1 MNKLLLIDI
10 GGTNMRYA
18 TAYSDSDEI
27 SSINKKVF
35 NEATFYENL
44 EELIKEHNI
53 NTLIM
58 SVAGPKIDNSITMT
72 NKNFSFNQDNLKEKF
87 KLKECYLLNDW
98 ESIAYSYGYI
108 KESIKIIQNGKTYN
122 NNLLFLGPGT
132 GLGAAF
138 SMNEVV
144 LPTELG
150 NTKNF
155 IESLK
160 KNFKNVTFEASR
172 LEDIIS
178 GSGISKIYETLTH
191 EKLSAEEI
199 FKKFLDKEPDA
210 LFVINGFIKSLSQT
224 LSDLALSF
232 LPGKGILLA
241 GSLSRSIY
249 THFNEQNFFK
259 PFINNNTGMYF
270 DILKNTP
277 IGVITKER
285 TPLYGNLA
293 FYKNLNK
300 I

>member
-27 SSINKKVF
+27 TSINKKAF
-35 NEATFYENL
+35 NETTFYENL

-72 NKNFSFNQDNLKEKF
+72 NKNFSFNQDNIKEKF

-98 ESIAYSYGYI
+98 ESIAHSYSYI
-108 KESIKIIQNGKTYN
+108 KESIKIIQDGKTYN
-122 NNLLFLGPGT
+122 NNLLFFGPGT

-191 EKLSAEEI
+191 EKLSAEDI
-199 FKKFLDKEPDA
+199 FEKFLDKEPDA
-210 LFVINGFIKSLSQT
+210 LFIMNGFIKSLSQT
-224 LSDLALSF
+224 LSDLTLSF

-259 PFINNNTGMYF
+259 PFINNNTGMHF

>member
-10 GGTNMRYA
+10 GGTNIRYA

-72 NKNFSFNQDNLKEKF
+72 NKNFSFNQDKLKEKF

-224 LSDLALSF
+224 LSDLAFSF

-259 PFINNNTGMYF
+259 PFINNNTGMHF

-285 TPLYGNLA
+285 TPLYGNLS

>member
-27 SSINKKVF
+27 NSINKKAF

-98 ESIAYSYGYI
+98 ESIAHSYSYI
-108 KESIKIIQNGKTYN
+108 KESIKIIQDGKKYN
-122 NNLLFLGPGT
+122 NNLLFFGPGT

-191 EKLSAEEI
+191 EKLSAEDI
-199 FKKFLDKEPDA
+199 FEKFLDKEPDA

-224 LSDLALSF
+224 LSDLTLSF

-259 PFINNNTGMYF
+259 PFINNNTGMHF

-277 IGVITKER
+277 IGVVTKER

>member
-18 TAYSDSDEI
+18 TAYSNSNEI
-27 SSINKKVF
+27 SNINKKAF
-35 NEATFYENL
+35 NEAAFYENL
-44 EELIKEHNI
+44 EDLIKEHNI

-160 KNFKNVTFEASR
+160 KNFKNFTFEASR

-191 EKLSAEEI
+191 EKLSAEDI
-199 FKKFLDKEPDA
+199 FEKFLDKEPDA

-259 PFINNNTGMYF
+259 PFINNNTGMHF

>member
-27 SSINKKVF
+27 SSINKKAF
-35 NEATFYENL
+35 NETTFYENL

-72 NKNFSFNQDNLKEKF
+72 NKNFSFNQDKLKEKF

-259 PFINNNTGMYF
+259 PFINNNTGMHF

-285 TPLYGNLA
+285 TPLYGNLS

>member
-18 TAYSDSDEI
+18 TAYSDSNEI
-27 SSINKKVF
+27 SNINKKAF

-72 NKNFSFNQDNLKEKF
+72 NKNFSFNQDKLKEKF

-138 SMNEVV
+138 SINEIV

-259 PFINNNTGMYF
+259 PFINNNTGMHF

-277 IGVITKER
+277 IGVITRER
-285 TPLYGNLA
+285 TPLYGNLS

>member
-72 NKNFSFNQDNLKEKF
+72 NKNFSFNQDKLKEKF

-191 EKLSAEEI
+191 EKLSAEDI
-199 FKKFLDKEPDA
+199 FEKFLDKEPDA

-259 PFINNNTGMYF
+259 PFINNNTGMHF

-285 TPLYGNLA
+285 TPLYGNLS

>member
-72 NKNFSFNQDNLKEKF
+72 NKNFSFNQDKLKEKF

-191 EKLSAEEI
+191 EKLSAEDI

-259 PFINNNTGMYF
+259 PFINNNTGMHF

-285 TPLYGNLA
+285 TPLYGNLS

>member
-53 NTLIM
+53 DTLIM

-72 NKNFSFNQDNLKEKF
+72 NKNFSFNQDKLKEKF

-259 PFINNNTGMYF
+259 PFINNNTGMHF

>member
-72 NKNFSFNQDNLKEKF
+72 NKNFSFNQDKLKEKF

-178 GSGISKIYETLTH
+178 GSGISKIYETLTD

-259 PFINNNTGMYF
+259 PFINNNTGMHF

-285 TPLYGNLA
+285 TPLYGNLS

>member
-27 SSINKKVF
+27 SSINKKAF
-35 NEATFYENL
+35 NETTFYENL

-72 NKNFSFNQDNLKEKF
+72 NKNFSFNQDKLKEKF

-144 LPTELG
+144 MPTELG

-259 PFINNNTGMYF
+259 PFINNNTGMHF

-285 TPLYGNLA
+285 TPLYGNLS

>member
-27 SSINKKVF
+27 SSINKKAF
-35 NEATFYENL
+35 NETTFYENL

-72 NKNFSFNQDNLKEKF
+72 NKNFSFNQDKLKEKF

-160 KNFKNVTFEASR
+160 KNFKNVTVEASR

-224 LSDLALSF
+224 LSDLTLSF

-259 PFINNNTGMYF
+259 PFINNNTGMHF

>member
-191 EKLSAEEI
+191 EKLSAEDI
-199 FKKFLDKEPDA
+199 FEKFLDKEPDA

-259 PFINNNTGMYF
+259 PFINNNTGMHF

-285 TPLYGNLA
+285 TPLYGNLS

>member
-27 SSINKKVF
+27 ISINKKAF
-35 NEATFYENL
+35 NETTFYENL
-44 EELIKEHNI
+44 KELIKEHNI

-72 NKNFSFNQDNLKEKF
+72 NKNFSFNQDNIKEKF

-98 ESIAYSYGYI
+98 ESIAHSYSYI
-108 KESIKIIQNGKTYN
+108 KESIKIIQDGKTYN
-122 NNLLFLGPGT
+122 NNLLFFGPGT

-191 EKLSAEEI
+191 EKLSAEDI
-199 FKKFLDKEPDA
+199 FEKFLDKEPDA

-224 LSDLALSF
+224 LSDLTLSF

-259 PFINNNTGMYF
+259 PFINNNTGMHF

>member
-44 EELIKEHNI
+44 EELIKKHNI
-53 NTLIM
+53 NILIM

-210 LFVINGFIKSLSQT
+210 LLVINGFIKSLSQT

-259 PFINNNTGMYF
+259 PFINNNTGMHF

-285 TPLYGNLA
+285 TPLYGNLS

>member
-72 NKNFSFNQDNLKEKF
+72 NKNFSFNQDKLKQKF

-259 PFINNNTGMYF
+259 PFINNNTGMHF

-285 TPLYGNLA
+285 TPLYGNLS

>member
-72 NKNFSFNQDNLKEKF
+72 NKNFSFNQDKLKEKF

-259 PFINNNTGMYF
+259 PFINNNTGMHF

-285 TPLYGNLA
+285 TPLYGNLS
-293 FYKNLNK
+293 F
-300 I
+300 

>member
-27 SSINKKVF
+27 ISINKKAF
-35 NEATFYENL
+35 NETTFYENL
-44 EELIKEHNI
+44 KELIKEHNI

-72 NKNFSFNQDNLKEKF
+72 NKNFSFNQDNIKEKF

-98 ESIAYSYGYI
+98 ESIAHSYSYI
-108 KESIKIIQNGKTYN
+108 KESIKIIQDGKTYN
-122 NNLLFLGPGT
+122 NNLLFFGPGT

-138 SMNEVV
+138 SMNEFV

-191 EKLSAEEI
+191 EKLSAEDI
-199 FKKFLDKEPDA
+199 FEKFLDKEPDA

-224 LSDLALSF
+224 LSDLTLSF

-259 PFINNNTGMYF
+259 PFINNNTGMHF

>member
-1 MNKLLLIDI
+1 MNKLLLVDV

-35 NEATFYENL
+35 NEGTFYENL
-44 EELIKEHNI
+44 GELIKEHNI
-53 NTLIM
+53 NILIM

-87 KLKECYLLNDW
+87 KLKECYLINDW
-98 ESIAYSYGYI
+98 ESIAHSYDYI
-108 KESIKIIQNGKTYN
+108 KESIKIIQDGKTYN
-122 NNLLFLGPGT
+122 NNLLFFGPGT

-138 SMNEVV
+138 SINEVV

-155 IESLK
+155 TESLK

-178 GSGISKIYETLTH
+178 GSGISKIYETLTQD
-191 EKLSAEEI
+191 KLSAEEI

-259 PFINNNTGMYF
+259 PFINNNTGLHF

>member
-72 NKNFSFNQDNLKEKF
+72 NKNLSFNQDNLKEKF

-160 KNFKNVTFEASR
+160 KNFKNVTIEASR

-210 LFVINGFIKSLSQT
+210 LLVINGFIKSLSQT

-259 PFINNNTGMYF
+259 PFINNNTGMHF

-285 TPLYGNLA
+285 TPLYGNLS

>member
-72 NKNFSFNQDNLKEKF
+72 NKNFSFNQDKLKEKF

-259 PFINNNTGMYF
+259 PFINNNTGMHF

-277 IGVITKER
+277 IGVITKE
-285 TPLYGNLA
+285 
-293 FYKNLNK
+293 KNTFVWKFIFL
-300 I
+300 

>member
-199 FKKFLDKEPDA
+199 FKKFLDKEPD
-210 LFVINGFIKSLSQT
+210 
-224 LSDLALSF
+224 
-232 LPGKGILLA
+232 
-241 GSLSRSIY
+241 
-249 THFNEQNFFK
+249 
-259 PFINNNTGMYF
+259 
-270 DILKNTP
+270 
-277 IGVITKER
+277 
-285 TPLYGNLA
+285 
-293 FYKNLNK
+293 
-300 I
+300 

>member
-27 SSINKKVF
+27 SSINKKTF

-72 NKNFSFNQDNLKEKF
+72 NKNFSFNQDKLKEKF

-138 SMNEVV
+138 SVNEIV

-155 IESLK
+155 IESFK
-160 KNFKNVTFEASR
+160 QNFKNVAFEASR
-172 LEDIIS
+172 LEDIVS
-178 GSGISKIYETLTH
+178 GSGISKIYETLTQ

-199 FKKFLDKEPDA
+199 FLKFVNKEPDA
-210 LFVINGFIKSLSQT
+210 LFVMNGFIKSLSQT

-259 PFINNNTGMYF
+259 PFINNNTGMHF

-285 TPLYGNLA
+285 TPLYGNLS

>member
-10 GGTNMRYA
+10 GGTNIRYA

-72 NKNFSFNQDNLKEKF
+72 NKYFSFNQDNLKEKF

-98 ESIAYSYGYI
+98 ESIAHSYSYI
-108 KESIKIIQNGKTYN
+108 KESIKIIQDGKTYN
-122 NNLLFLGPGT
+122 NNLLFFGPGT

-241 GSLSRSIY
+241 GSLSRSIH

-259 PFINNNTGMYF
+259 PFINNNTGMHL

>member
-72 NKNFSFNQDNLKEKF
+72 NKNFSFNQDKLKEKF

-108 KESIKIIQNGKTYN
+108 KKSIKIIQNGKTYN

-259 PFINNNTGMYF
+259 PFINNNTGIHF
-270 DILKNTP
+270 DLLKNTP

-285 TPLYGNLA
+285 TPLYGNLS

>member
-72 NKNFSFNQDNLKEKF
+72 NKNFSFNQDKLKEKF

-178 GSGISKIYETLTH
+178 GTGISKIYETLTH
-191 EKLSAEEI
+191 EKLLAEEI

-259 PFINNNTGMYF
+259 PFINNNTGMHF

>member
-44 EELIKEHNI
+44 EELIKKHNI
-53 NTLIM
+53 NILIM

-210 LFVINGFIKSLSQT
+210 LLVINGFIKSLSQT

-285 TPLYGNLA
+285 TPLYGNLS

>member
-259 PFINNNTGMYF
+259 PFINNNTGMHFY
-270 DILKNTP
+270 ILKNTP

-285 TPLYGNLA
+285 TPLYGNLS

>member
-18 TAYSDSDEI
+18 TAYSDSDEM

-72 NKNFSFNQDNLKEKF
+72 NKNFSFNQDKLKEKF

-160 KNFKNVTFEASR
+160 KNFKNVTIEASR

-210 LFVINGFIKSLSQT
+210 LLVINGFIKSLSQT

-259 PFINNNTGMYF
+259 PFINNNTGMHF

-285 TPLYGNLA
+285 TPLYGNLS

>member
-72 NKNFSFNQDNLKEKF
+72 NKNFSFNQDNIKEKF

-98 ESIAYSYGYI
+98 ESIAHSYSYI
-108 KESIKIIQNGKTYN
+108 KESIKIIQDGKTYN
-122 NNLLFLGPGT
+122 NNLLFFGPGT

-138 SMNEVV
+138 YMNEVV

-191 EKLSAEEI
+191 EKLSAEDI
-199 FKKFLDKEPDA
+199 FEKFLDKEPDA

-224 LSDLALSF
+224 LSDLTLSF

-259 PFINNNTGMYF
+259 PFINNNTGMHF

>member
-10 GGTNMRYA
+10 GGTNIRYA

-27 SSINKKVF
+27 SSINKKTF

-72 NKNFSFNQDNLKEKF
+72 NKNFSFNQENLKEKF

-98 ESIAYSYGYI
+98 ESIAHSYSYI

-122 NNLLFLGPGT
+122 NNLLFFGPGT

-191 EKLSAEEI
+191 EKLSAEDI
-199 FKKFLDKEPDA
+199 FEKFLDKEPDA

-224 LSDLALSF
+224 LSDLTLSF

-259 PFINNNTGMYF
+259 PFINNNTGMHF

>member
-172 LEDIIS
+172 LEEVIS

-224 LSDLALSF
+224 LSDLTLSF

-259 PFINNNTGMYF
+259 PFINNNTGMHF

>member
-44 EELIKEHNI
+44 EELLKEHNI

-72 NKNFSFNQDNLKEKF
+72 NKNFSFNQDKLKEKF

-259 PFINNNTGMYF
+259 PFINNNTGMHF

-285 TPLYGNLA
+285 TPLYGNLS

>member
-18 TAYSDSDEI
+18 TAYSDSDEM

-72 NKNFSFNQDNLKEKF
+72 NKNFSFNQDKLKEKF

-259 PFINNNTGMYF
+259 PFINNNTGMHF

>member
-27 SSINKKVF
+27 SSINKKAF
-35 NEATFYENL
+35 NETTFYENL

-72 NKNFSFNQDNLKEKF
+72 NKNFSFNQDNIKEKF

-98 ESIAYSYGYI
+98 ESIAHSYSYI
-108 KESIKIIQNGKTYN
+108 KESIKIIQYGKTYN
-122 NNLLFLGPGT
+122 NNLLFFGPGT

-191 EKLSAEEI
+191 EKLSAEDI
-199 FKKFLDKEPDA
+199 FEKFLDKEPDA

-224 LSDLALSF
+224 LSDLTLSF

-259 PFINNNTGMYF
+259 PFINNNSGMHF

>member
-18 TAYSDSDEI
+18 TAYSDLDEI

-72 NKNFSFNQDNLKEKF
+72 NKNFSFNQDKLKEKF

-108 KESIKIIQNGKTYN
+108 KKSIKIIQNGKTYN

-259 PFINNNTGMYF
+259 PFINNNTGMHF

-285 TPLYGNLA
+285 TPLYGNLS

>member
-10 GGTNMRYA
+10 GGSNMRYA
-18 TAYSDSDEI
+18 IAYSDSDAI

-44 EELIKEHNI
+44 EKLIKEHNI
-53 NTLIM
+53 NILIM
-58 SVAGPKIDNSITMT
+58 SVAGPKIDNSIAMT

-98 ESIAYSYGYI
+98 ESIAHSYCYI
-108 KESIKIIQNGKTYN
+108 KESIKIIQDGKTYN
-122 NNLLFLGPGT
+122 NNLLFFGPGT

-138 SMNEVV
+138 SMNEIV

-178 GSGISKIYETLTH
+178 GSGISKIYETLTQD
-191 EKLSAEEI
+191 KLSAEEI

-259 PFINNNTGMYF
+259 PFINDNTGMHF

>member
-72 NKNFSFNQDNLKEKF
+72 NKNFSFNQDKLKEKF

-108 KESIKIIQNGKTYN
+108 KESIKIIQNGKPYN

-259 PFINNNTGMYF
+259 PFINNNTGMHF

-277 IGVITKER
+277 IGVITRER
-285 TPLYGNLA
+285 TPLYGNLS